1 MAVVKQK
8 RERGAPTVPTV
19 LGEEKKANP
28 FLRGDIS
35 DEIQQNVGITPND
48 SPSVAFG
55 KIRQA
60 KDNF

>member
-1 MAVVKQK
+1 MAVVKQ
-8 RERGAPTVPTV
+8 RRARGAPTVPTL

-35 DEIQQNVGITPND
+35 AEIQQNVGITPTD
-48 SPSVAFG
+48 SPSDAFG
-55 KIRQA
+55 KIRRA